1 MFAYNDLSKFEK
13 KKKKKPQQ
21 PLNQWLRLLSDLK
34 VSENDKEIPQS
45 HTAD

>member
-13 KKKKKPQQ
+13 KKKKNQH
-21 PLNQWLRLLSDLK
+21 PLNQWLRLLSNLK
-34 VSENDKEIPQS
+34 VSENVKEIPQP